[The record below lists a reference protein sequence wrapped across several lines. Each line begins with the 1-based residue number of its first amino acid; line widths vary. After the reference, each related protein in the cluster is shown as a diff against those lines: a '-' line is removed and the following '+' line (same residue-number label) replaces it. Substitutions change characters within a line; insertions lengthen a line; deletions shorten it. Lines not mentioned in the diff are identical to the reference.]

1 MSFIAASDMI
11 RSKNTPS
18 SMLAAQLFIVRHLLI
33 LKEMTRNLDFARK
46 DVQPIDLDGVT
57 GMSIIHSS
65 SWWMLIRTMTETL
78 ASILNRTTSLL
89 PNALL
94 ASFGMP
100 RGDENLGDAKRA
112 CEDIIFLCSDPIY
125 SPLRLRADRVH
136 SHNTTQNAHPE
147 QRPLTA

>member
-1 MSFIAASDMI
+1 MDAD
-11 RSKNTPS
+11 
-18 SMLAAQLFIVRHLLI
+18 
-33 LKEMTRNLDFARK
+33 K
-46 DVQPIDLDGVT
+46 DHD
-57 GMSIIHSS
+57 
-65 SWWMLIRTMTETL
+65 MTETL

-125 SPLRLRADRVH
+125 SPLRLRVERVH
-136 SHNTTQNAHPE
+136 SHAIFLLSGEHSFRSQI
-147 QRPLTA
+147 